1 MKLPKNNESTTV
13 KSDASELGPPT
24 PKDAALANVG
34 TKIVNKSE
42 CVKRLG
48 ELFVKTACFFVLLQ
62 NLSYLCSK
70 IFKYLDMTTRQM
82 SAELFRQLSIIA
94 EDKNLMTK
102 LLRYAR
108 KLTATKAD
116 SSKMSEEEFFARVD
130 EAKEEIRQG
139 EGIRFSDPVAMKE
152 WLNSL

>member
-1 MKLPKNNESTTV
+1 MSR
-13 KSDASELGPPT
+13 DW
-24 PKDAALANVG
+24 
-34 TKIVNKSE
+34 VNFLLKQP
-42 CVKRLG
+42 V
-48 ELFVKTACFFVLLQ
+48 FFVLLQ

-130 EAKEEIRQG
+130 EAKEEIKRG

>member
-1 MKLPKNNESTTV
+1 MSR
-13 KSDASELGPPT
+13 DW
-24 PKDAALANVG
+24 
-34 TKIVNKSE
+34 VNFLLKQP
-42 CVKRLG
+42 V
-48 ELFVKTACFFVLLQ
+48 FFVLLQ

-70 IFKYLDMTTRQM
+70 IFKY
-82 SAELFRQLSIIA
+82 QLSIIA

>member
-1 MKLPKNNESTTV
+1 
-13 KSDASELGPPT
+13 
-24 PKDAALANVG
+24 
-34 TKIVNKSE
+34 
-42 CVKRLG
+42 
-48 ELFVKTACFFVLLQ
+48 
-62 NLSYLCSK
+62 
-70 IFKYLDMTTRQM
+70 M

-130 EAKEEIRQG
+130 EAKEEIRQFTLTMYD
-139 EGIRFSDPVAMKE
+139 IICSNQAKE
-152 WLNSL
+152 DLGHCLVQFIVQ